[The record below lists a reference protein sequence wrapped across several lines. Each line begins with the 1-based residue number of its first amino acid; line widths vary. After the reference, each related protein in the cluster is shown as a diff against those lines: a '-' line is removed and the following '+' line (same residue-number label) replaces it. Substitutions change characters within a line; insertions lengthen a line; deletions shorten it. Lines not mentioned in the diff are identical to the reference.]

1 MGVDSMICV
10 TYLRN
15 MKSLTKYLFVC
26 VLFAFACSDDHAP
39 TPDSGETNLV
49 EATFIESR
57 SASELQLLIQFSGRD
72 IDPSIFKYDVK
83 LFRVT
88 YLTTYNDQ
96 EIEASGI
103 VALPITGDQLP
114 MLSFQHGTIVQ
125 QSEAP
130 SAQEEGTLDLVLY
143 GAVASSGFITVV
155 PDMIGFGESKDI
167 FHPYYVAEPT
177 STSVIDNILAAT
189 RLASDESVNFN
200 DKLFLAGYS
209 QGGYATLATHKAI
222 EENPLEDIELVASF
236 PAAGGYDLKAMQE
249 YFFNLNTYSQPYYI
263 GYVAKSYREHY
274 GFTSIYTDFFNEP
287 YASRIPDL
295 FDGVNSSGHIN
306 SQLTNSI
313 ADLVKPDMRA
323 NFETNS
329 QYQYLL
335 DAFAENSLTEWA
347 PEIPVFLYHG
357 TADVTVP
364 YANTQITYEKLLSNG
379 ASTQTV
385 KLIPLP
391 GADHS
396 TGVEPYLDD
405 VIEKLQDFL

>member
-1 MGVDSMICV
+1 
-10 TYLRN
+10 
-15 MKSLTKYLFVC
+15 MKSLNKYLFVC
-26 VLFAFACSDDHAP
+26 VVFVFACSDDHAP
-39 TPDSGETNLV
+39 VTDKGPTNLV

-57 SASELQLLIQFSGRD
+57 TASEIQLLIEFSGRD

-88 YLTTYNDQ
+88 YTTTYQDE
-96 EIEASGI
+96 EIIASGI
-103 VALPITGDQLP
+103 VAIPITSDPLA

-125 QSEAP
+125 HNEAP
-130 SAQEEGTLDLVLY
+130 SAQSSGSFDLILY

-155 PDMIGFGESKDI
+155 PDMIGFGSSDDI

-177 STSVIDNILAAT
+177 ATSVIDNILAAK
-189 RLASDESVNFN
+189 RLASDESATFN

-222 EENPLEDIELVASF
+222 EESPLENIELVASF

-249 YFFNLNTYSQPYYI
+249 YFFNLDTYSQPYYI
-263 GYVAKSYREHY
+263 GYVAKSYHSYY
-274 GFTSIYTDFFNEP
+274 GFQSIFTDFFNEP
-287 YASRIPDL
+287 YASRIPNL
-295 FDGVNSSGHIN
+295 FDGNNNASHIN
-306 SQLTNSI
+306 SQLTTSI
-313 ADLVKPDMRA
+313 GSLIKPDMRA

-335 DAFAENSLTEWA
+335 DAFEENSLTEWA
-347 PEIPVFLYHG
+347 PEIPVYLYHG

-364 YANTQITYEKLLSNG
+364 YENSQLTYEKMLQNG
-379 ASTQTV
+379 ASTDIV

-391 GADHS
+391 NADHS
-396 TGVEPYLDD
+396 TGIDPYFDD
-405 VIEKLQDFL
+405 VIAKLQDLQ